1 MLACLLAPAAVMA
14 QAARA
19 EPIDSGQV
27 LRQLA
32 QPAAARTPFVEL
44 RESELLDTPLKISG
58 EYRRLEDNTLI
69 REVVSPYAETTTLKD
84 GRATVERAGRSLR
97 SFSLSRAPELAGL
110 QDTFGA
116 LLAGDRDALEENF
129 AVGAW
134 GAADGWTLTMAPRDR
149 ALARRVQ
156 GISLF
161 GAGDEL
167 RCIETLG
174 TDDSLQRTLL
184 GSAAVAAADVDSA
197 EDFERLCRASAGH
210 AD

>member
-1 MLACLLAPAAVMA
+1 MA
-14 QAARA
+14 QALKA
-19 EPIDSGQV
+19 EAIDSGEI

-32 QPAAARTPFVEL
+32 RPEAAATPFVEL
-44 RESELLDTPLKISG
+44 RESDLLDAPLKVSG
-58 EYRRLEDNTLI
+58 EYRRLEDNTLV
-69 REVVSPYAETTTLKD
+69 REVRQPYAETTTLKD
-84 GRATVERAGRSLR
+84 GRATVERAGRSPR

-116 LLAGDRDALEENF
+116 LLAGEREVLEDNF

-134 GAADGWTLTMAPRDR
+134 GTPDAWTMTMAPRDR

-156 GISLF
+156 GITLF

-184 GSAAVAAADVDSA
+184 GSAAEAAAGVHTA
-197 EDFERLCRASAGH
+197 EGFERLCRSGAGG
-210 AD
+210 